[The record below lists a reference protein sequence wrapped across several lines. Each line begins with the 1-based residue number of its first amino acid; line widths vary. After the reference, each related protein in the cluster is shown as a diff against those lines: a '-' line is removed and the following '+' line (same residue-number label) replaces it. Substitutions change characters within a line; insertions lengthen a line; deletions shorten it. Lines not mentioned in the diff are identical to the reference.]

1 MSGASD
7 PGIFDEHR
15 LATEPTVYRSDL
27 LRDQV
32 FLISGGGSGIGRATA
47 FLAARLGARV
57 MICGRRDEKL
67 AQAAS
72 AISRHLGKEI
82 AWLPANI
89 RDPAQVDTLVERTLE
104 QYGRID
110 CLVNSAGGQF
120 RQDAID
126 FSKKGWNAVIDTN
139 LNGTWNM
146 IQAVGRC
153 WRDGRQPGNVVS
165 IVLNLRNGRPY
176 SAHTGAAR
184 AGVISLTQS
193 LAIEWAPL
201 NIRLNCIAPGTIDSS
216 GLDTYETPVDRQRM
230 KNNNPMRRLGSVWE
244 IAEGVV
250 YLAGPSGSFITGELL
265 AIDGGAQFWGPS
277 WPEGRPEHFR
287 EY

>member
-1 MSGASD
+1 MSD
-7 PGIFDEHR
+7 PGLFNEHR

-27 LRDQV
+27 LKDQV
-32 FLISGGGSGIGRATA
+32 FLISGGGTGIGRATA
-47 FLAARLGARV
+47 FLATRLGARV
-57 MICGRRDEKL
+57 MICGRRAEML
-67 AQAAS
+67 AETAA
-72 AISRHLGKEI
+72 AIARHLGK
-82 AWLPANI
+82 AVGCLPTNI
-89 RDPAQVDTLVERTLE
+89 RDPEQVDALVAHTVER
-104 QYGRID
+104 YGRID

-120 RQDAID
+120 RQEAID

-146 IQAVGRC
+146 IQAVGRH
-153 WRDGRQPGNVVS
+153 WRDAKQPGNVVN

-201 NIRLNCIAPGTIDSS
+201 DIRVNCIAPGTIDSS
-216 GLDTYETPVDRQRM
+216 GLDTYETPVNKQRM
-230 KNNNPMRRLGSVWE
+230 RNNNPMRRLGSVWE

-250 YLAGPSGSFITGELL
+250 YLASPSGAFITGELL
-265 AIDGGAQFWGPS
+265 AIDGGAQLWGPS

-287 EY
+287 DVE

>member
-1 MSGASD
+1 MSAD
-7 PGIFDEHR
+7 PGFFNEHR
-15 LATEPTVYRSDL
+15 LATESTVYRSDL
-27 LRDQV
+27 LKDQV

-47 FLAARLGARV
+47 FLATRLGARV
-57 MICGRRDEKL
+57 MICGRREEKL
-67 AQAAS
+67 AETAA
-72 AISRHLGKEI
+72 AISQHLGKAI
-82 AWLPANI
+82 GYLPTNI
-89 RDPAQVDTLVERTLE
+89 RDAEQVDALVAHTVER
-104 QYGRID
+104 YGRID

-120 RQDAID
+120 RQEAID
-126 FSKKGWNAVIDTN
+126 FSRKGWNAVIDTN

-146 IQAVGRC
+146 IQAAGRH
-153 WRDGRQPGNVVS
+153 WRDAKQPGNIVN

-201 NIRLNCIAPGTIDSS
+201 DIRVNCIAPGTIDSS
-216 GLDTYETPVDRQRM
+216 GLDTYETPVNRQRM
-230 KNNNPMRRLGSVWE
+230 RNNNPMRRLGSVWE

-265 AIDGGAQFWGPS
+265 AIDGGAQLWGPS
-277 WPEGRPEHFR
+277 WPEGRPEHFKDV
-287 EY
+287 E

>member
-1 MSGASD
+1 MSAD
-7 PGIFDEHR
+7 PGLFNEHR

-47 FLAARLGARV
+47 FLATRLGAQV
-57 MICGRRDEKL
+57 MICGRRAEKL
-67 AQAAS
+67 AETAA
-72 AISRHLGKEI
+72 AISQHLGRTI
-82 AWLPANI
+82 DCLPTNI
-89 RDPAQVDTLVERTLE
+89 RDPEQVDALVAHTVER
-104 QYGRID
+104 YGRID

-120 RQDAID
+120 RQEAID

-146 IQAVGRC
+146 IQAVGQH
-153 WRDGRQPGNVVS
+153 WRNAKRPGNVVN

-201 NIRLNCIAPGTIDSS
+201 DIRVNCIAPGTIDSS
-216 GLDTYETPVDRQRM
+216 GLDTYDTPVNRQRM
-230 KNNNPMRRLGSVWE
+230 RNNNPMRRLGSVWE

-265 AIDGGAQFWGPS
+265 AIDGGAQLWGPS

-287 EY
+287 DVE